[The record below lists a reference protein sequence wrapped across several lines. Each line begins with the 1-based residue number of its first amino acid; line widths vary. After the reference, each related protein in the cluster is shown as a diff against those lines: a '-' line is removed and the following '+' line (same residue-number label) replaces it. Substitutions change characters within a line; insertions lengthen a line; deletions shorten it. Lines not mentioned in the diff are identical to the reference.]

1 MYDILYRFKRIPL
14 RLFKFKKYHVITT
27 GKHANEF
34 LTSRC
39 LEAVDLQLN
48 FLEEIDFSQK
58 IIIFVREPRERLVS
72 GLAQEWYDVIWP
84 TIHYAKL
91 DRDMD
96 VISKSFNTFIAST
109 LLDTVCRH
117 DPTHVA
123 PWLHMAHAIK
133 SKRLNSVSVID
144 FKNINYLCELLEIK
158 DRTNIYTSYV
168 DHRSLSNKFTPSI
181 NKMIDYY
188 LRYEYKYYD
197 RLIKGENA
205 NGSKNTP

>member
-1 MYDILYRFKRIPL
+1 VYDILDRFRRIPL

-34 LTSRC
+34 LTSKC
-39 LEAVDLQLN
+39 LEAVDLQPN
-48 FLEEIDFSQK
+48 FLQEIDFSQK
-58 IIIFVREPRERLVS
+58 LIIFVREPKERLVS

-91 DRDMD
+91 DRDID
-96 VISKSFNTFIAST
+96 LISKSFNTYIAST

-123 PWLHMAHAIK
+123 PWLHMAYTIK
-133 SKRLNSVSVID
+133 TKRLDSVSVID
-144 FKNINYLCELLEIK
+144 FKNIKLLCDLLEIK

-205 NGSKNTP
+205 NGSKNTS

>member
-1 MYDILYRFKRIPL
+1 MYDILYRFRRIPL
-14 RLFKFKKYHVITT
+14 RLFKFDNYHVITT

-34 LTSRC
+34 LTSKC
-39 LEAVDLQLN
+39 LEAVDLQSN

-58 IIIFVREPRERLVS
+58 LIIFVREPKERLVS
-72 GLAQEWYDVIWP
+72 GLAQEWYDVVWP

-91 DRDMD
+91 ERDIE
-96 VISKSFNTFIAST
+96 VISKSFNTYIAST

-133 SKRLNSVSVID
+133 TKGSDSVLVID
-144 FKNINYLCELLEIK
+144 FGNISYLCDLLDIK

-168 DHRSLSNKFTPSI
+168 DHRSLSKNFTSSI

-188 LRYEYKYYD
+188 LRYEYKYFD
-197 RLIKGENA
+197 HLIRGEKSA
-205 NGSKNTP
+205 R